1 MVVMKFRLYRSQSFM
16 DSLKRVGFI
25 SSFGDFKLKDQA
37 AACDFLSRHT
47 GATITPG
54 DHIWEINVDLEDDS
68 LEHMWFLLKWS

>member
-1 MVVMKFRLYRSQSFM
+1 
-16 DSLKRVGFI
+16 
-25 SSFGDFKLKDQA
+25 LKDQA